1 LKDLNEVNVLRWR
14 AEIFRD
20 SLDDEV
26 QNGASETNVDTEQVR
41 QEEFN
46 HFIKLHDGIE
56 SCKKIDILSF
66 NGNTQWKSVLVL
78 VNVVIDTEADDVSVL
93 GILLRELILF
103 LAVFDVFFDT
113 LVDKNVS
120 EVVIGSDVKIFA
132 GFEGVC
138 QAFIVIAQVEVQFGE

>member
-1 LKDLNEVNVLRWR
+1 MKDLNEVHVLRWR

-26 QNGASETNVDTEQVR
+26 QNGTSETKVDTEQVR

-46 HFIKLHDGIE
+46 HFIELHDGVE

-93 GILLRELILF
+93 GIFLRELILF

-132 GFEGVC
+132 GLEGVC
-138 QAFIVIAQVEVQFGE
+138 EAFIVIAQVEVQFGE